1 VKTRGVVG
9 EVQLLALVED
19 FLAPE
24 QYVLN
29 ADVKKGTG
37 ERVEIAV
44 RMPGREAEVLA
55 PIDSKFPQEPYEA
68 LLNAYDV
75 GDAEQVRKLADL
87 LGRAIKT
94 HAREIQKYINPPHTT
109 DFAVMFLPT
118 EGLYSEVLRIPG
130 LVDTIRRENRITV
143 AGPSMLVA
151 LLLSLQV
158 GFRTLAIEQ
167 RSSEVWELLGGVKTE
182 FEKFGAALAKVKD
195 RLDKAQGDIGQVEV
209 RTRAMGR
216 KLRAVEALPEGEPN
230 SPPRVSGEVAISDFE
245 EQDTT
250 RVA

>member
-1 VKTRGVVG
+1 MLPT
-9 EVQLLALVED
+9 
-19 FLAPE
+19 
-24 QYVLN
+24 QYILN

-37 ERVEIAV
+37 ERVEVAI

-75 GDAEQVRKLADL
+75 GDTEQVRRLAEVL
-87 LGRAIKT
+87 ARAIKT
-94 HAREIQKYINPPHTT
+94 HAKEIQKYINPPHTT

-118 EGLYSEVLRIPG
+118 EGLYSEALRIPG
-130 LVDTIRRENRITV
+130 LVDTIRRENKITV
-143 AGPSMLVA
+143 AGPSTLVA

-158 GFRTLAIEQ
+158 GFRTLAIEK
-167 RSSEVWELLGGVKTE
+167 RTSEVWELLGGVKTE
-182 FEKFGAALAKVKD
+182 FEKFGTALAKVKD

-209 RTRAMGR
+209 RTRAMSR
-216 KLRAVEALPEGEPN
+216 KLRAVEALPEADPDRILKVTDSIVLSE
-230 SPPRVSGEVAISDFE
+230 DLE
-245 EQDTT
+245 EEETA